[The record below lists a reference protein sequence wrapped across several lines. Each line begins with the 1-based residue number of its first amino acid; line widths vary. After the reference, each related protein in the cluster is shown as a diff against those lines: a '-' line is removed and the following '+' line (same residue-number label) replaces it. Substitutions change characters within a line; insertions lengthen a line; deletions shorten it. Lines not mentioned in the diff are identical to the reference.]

1 MFHLA
6 NLLSNIQ
13 SGFMLRQ
20 LTVDV
25 KRTKLNLEVLNLL
38 QSEGFINGFSIS
50 NKRRNNICVFLKYNN
65 DSSVLKGLK
74 IISLPSKR
82 IYVTYND
89 IIKKLVQSGLFVIS
103 TTSGLIISENYLTKS
118 QVIPKIGGELLFQI
132 IF

>member
-6 NLLSNIQ
+6 NLLSNIK
-13 SGFMLRQ
+13 SGVMLRQ

-50 NKRRNNICVFLKYNN
+50 TKRRNSICVFLKYNN
-65 DSSVLKGLK
+65 DSCVLKSLK

-89 IIKKLVQSGLFVIS
+89 IIKKLVHSGLFVIS
-103 TTSGLIISENYLTKS
+103 TTAGLVISENYLTKS